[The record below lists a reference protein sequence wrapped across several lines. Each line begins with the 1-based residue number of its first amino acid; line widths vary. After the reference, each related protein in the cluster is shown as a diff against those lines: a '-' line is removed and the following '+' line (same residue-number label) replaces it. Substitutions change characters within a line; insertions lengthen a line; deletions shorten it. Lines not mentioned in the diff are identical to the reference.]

1 MRKENKKQLI
11 ESLTQQLTDVNNF
24 YLTDISNLNAEDTS
38 GLRRLCFKYGIK
50 LQVVKNTL
58 LKKAMENVD
67 KDLDELNETLKGD
80 TSVMFTESGNG
91 PAKLIKEFRKKF
103 KTDRPILKGAYIEEM
118 TYLGNDQLD
127 FLVAIKS
134 KDELIADVIALLQSP
149 VKNVVSALQ
158 SGGNTLTGI
167 LTTLSEKP
175 E

>member
-11 ESLTQQLTDVNNF
+11 DSLTQQLTDVNNF
-24 YLTDISNLNAEDTS
+24 YLTDISALNAEDTS
-38 GLRRLCFKYGIK
+38 DLRRLCFKYGIK

-58 LKKAMENVD
+58 LQKAMKNVD
-67 KDLDELNETLKGD
+67 KDLDELNETLKGN

-158 SGGNTLTGI
+158 SGGNTISGI
-167 LTTLSEKP
+167 LTTLSEKS

>member
-1 MRKENKKQLI
+1 MRKEDKKQLI
-11 ESLTQQLTDVNNF
+11 ESLTQQLNDVNNF
-24 YLTDISNLNAEDTS
+24 YLTDISTLDAEKTS
-38 GLRRLCFKYGIK
+38 NLRRLCYKYGIK
-50 LQVVKNTL
+50 MQVVKNTL
-58 LKKAMENVD
+58 LKQAMDNVD
-67 KDLDELNETLKGD
+67 KELGELDETLKGN

-118 TYLGNDQLD
+118 TYLGDDQLE
-127 FLVAIKS
+127 FLLAIKS

-149 VKNVVSALQ
+149 VKNVVSALH

-167 LTTLSEKP
+167 LTTLSEKS